1 LVIVNQAGKWIG
13 KIVGSPDGANMAGS
27 AGTEFEVDPI
37 TGEVTAV
44 GANTSNS
51 GNGDNTTNTASNNTT
66 NNSTTTQSNDAK
78 IQNNLNLTANTGG
91 NATNF
96 NTGGNSNIKTG
107 DVNVIA
113 NLVNFVN
120 NNITGGGKLVVTVV
134 NVFGSWIGDFVAP
147 GQQKQ
152 AHNTTSG
159 SSNGGGSNNNN
170 NNGNSNSGGSSI
182 VSGAKGNALITA
194 NVDNSGNTN
203 TYGAGSVEGANTTG
217 GSTHNEATVAKSVG
231 QDGSATVAKK
241 TIAINLAWLL
251 LALPMFGIAMIAK
264 KSFVPVRTLAIRGIH
279 LFL

>member
-13 KIVGSPDGANMAGS
+13 KIVGSPDGATMAGS

-51 GNGDNTTNTASNNTT
+51 GNGDNSTNTASNNTT
-66 NNSTTTQSNDAK
+66 NNSTTTQTNNAK
-78 IQNNLNLTANTGG
+78 IENNLNLTANTGG
-91 NATNF
+91 NDSSY

-107 DVNVIA
+107 NVNVIA

-134 NVFGSWIGDFVAP
+134 NVFGSWLGDFVAP

-152 AHNTTSG
+152 AHNSTSGGSNGG
-159 SSNGGGSNNNN
+159 SSNSNNS
-170 NNGNSNSGGSSI
+170 NSNSGGSSI
-182 VSGAKGNALITA
+182 VSGAKGNALLTT
-194 NVDNSGNTN
+194 NVNNSGNTN
-203 TYGAGSVEGANTTG
+203 TYGAGSVEGASTTG

-251 LALPMFGIAMIAK
+251 LALPLFGIGFIAK